1 MAERRGSRM
10 PSMETIAIVA
20 FFLFFMIW
28 GISKCNDSRAR
39 ARLAAEAKLSQRQR
53 DSIARI
59 AVQPLPTQQTQ
70 PLVANTQPQNSIP
83 VVENVP
89 VPTPQNSRVI
99 TPNTVQQPNV
109 AVGQPQPQQPV
120 TTTVVQSSGQQLYV
134 HEPSLNVRTEPS
146 LSAKSLGTLSF
157 GASVTYLSKTSDTQE
172 LSVGTRT
179 VDEPW
184 FKIRTKRGTIGWV
197 YGGYVKFYAPK
208 K

>member
-10 PSMETIAIVA
+10 PSMETIVIVA
-20 FFLFFMIW
+20 FFLFFTLW
-28 GISKCNDSRAR
+28 GVSKCNDSRAR
-39 ARLAAEAKLSQRQR
+39 ARLAAEAKLTQRQR
-53 DSIARI
+53 DSIARVV
-59 AVQPLPTQQTQ
+59 VQPLPTQSVQ
-70 PLVANTQPQNSIP
+70 PVTTVTQPQNPIP

-89 VPTPQNSRVI
+89 VPAPHNSRVI
-99 TPNTVQQPNV
+99 TPNTVQQT
-109 AVGQPQPQQPV
+109 QPQVAIAQPQATP
-120 TTTVVQSSGQQLYV
+120 TVVQSSGQQLYV

-172 LSVGTRT
+172 LSVGSRT

-184 FKIRTKRGTIGWV
+184 FKIKTKRGTVGWV

>member
-10 PSMETIAIVA
+10 PSMETIIIVA
-20 FFLFFMIW
+20 FFLFFALW
-28 GISKCNDSRAR
+28 GVSKCNDSRAK
-39 ARLAAEAKLSQRQR
+39 ARLAAEARLTQRQR

-59 AVQPLPTQQTQ
+59 ALQPLPQTPLQ
-70 PLVANTQPQNSIP
+70 PIETTTAQPQTAIP
-83 VVENVP
+83 SVTN
-89 VPTPQNSRVI
+89 TPAPAQNSRLI
-99 TPNTVQQPNV
+99 TPNVQQ
-109 AVGQPQPQQPV
+109 ASPQTSIAQAQQPAV
-120 TTTVVQSSGQQLYV
+120 TANASSQQLYV

-146 LSAKSLGTLSF
+146 LTAKSLGTLSF

-172 LSVGTRT
+172 LSVGAKT

>member
-10 PSMETIAIVA
+10 PSMETIVIVA
-20 FFLFFMIW
+20 FFLFFALW

-53 DSIARI
+53 DSISRI
-59 AVQPLPTQQTQ
+59 AVQPIATQ
-70 PLVANTQPQNSIP
+70 PVQPITTVTQPQNSIP

-99 TPNTVQQPNV
+99 TPNTVQQTQPQV
-109 AVGQPQPQQPV
+109 AIAQPQPA
-120 TTTVVQSSGQQLYV
+120 TTTVAQSSGQQLYV
-134 HEPSLNVRTEPS
+134 HESSLNVRTEPS
-146 LSAKSLGTLSF
+146 LNAKSLGTLSF
-157 GASVTYLSKTSDTQE
+157 GAAVTYLSKTTDTQE
-172 LSVGTRT
+172 LSVGART

-184 FKIRTKRGTIGWV
+184 FKIRTKRGTVGWV